1 MVPGRCRGGY
11 TRPAMDGTRLH
22 LRRTRMRAFA
32 GLGAALLTA
41 APAGGPALA
50 DTGVDTGEH
59 TTQLSA
65 HYAVPTA
72 TMIRIAPTVS
82 AVDVIAIDPPAEPD
96 VPAIR
101 SLGTGVASYYGRRFH
116 GRTTASGERFDMHG
130 LTAAHR
136 TLPFGSKVRVT
147 NPRNGKSVVVRI
159 NDRGPFSGGRTID
172 LSRAAAEEIG
182 LVRAG
187 HGEVELELF
196 ED

>member
-1 MVPGRCRGGY
+1 
-11 TRPAMDGTRLH
+11 
-22 LRRTRMRAFA
+22 MRAFA

-82 AVDVIAIDPPAEPD
+82 AVDVIAIDPPAAPD